1 MKTKTALKKF
11 TKLVELKKRALD
23 LYVYSWRKFLNSKDI
38 KDKKEC
44 ARRLKRFQKITLLY
58 KQFIESVDALDEAA

>member
-38 KDKKEC
+38 KDKVT
-44 ARRLKRFQKITLLY
+44 IP
-58 KQFIESVDALDEAA
+58 

>member
-1 MKTKTALKKF
+1 MTVVFMKKDTPKTKTALKKF

-38 KDKKEC
+38 KDKVT
-44 ARRLKRFQKITLLY
+44 IP
-58 KQFIESVDALDEAA
+58 